1 MNKVKREYPKER
13 KKPERVPL
21 NKERYD
27 AIVSQVKRLFWEM
40 CTTRTGDQ
48 MDVAEAWEKVGYAR
62 NSAENLCEMLG
73 ITSVYGEEDSNEKS
87 D

>member
-1 MNKVKREYPKER
+1 M
-13 KKPERVPL
+13 

-40 CTTRTGDQ
+40 CTTRTEDQ

-62 NSAENLCEMLG
+62 SAAENLCEILN
-73 ITSVYGEEDSNEKS
+73 ITSVYGEEDNNERS